1 MKTRNKTKRP
11 TIAQLWQDV
20 LKHKKLYAVVL
31 AATFLIVAL
40 FTLGVPNYYRCEVKL
55 APELSGSNRSRSG
68 LASLASNFGIKL
80 GSNNNGVDA
89 IFPTLY
95 PDLMN
100 SVAFKASLFPVKVQ
114 RKDDDTPMTYY
125 DYLKHHQR
133 SPWWSSAI
141 KAVFSIFSK
150 EESKGESE
158 VDVDPFRLTKEQSGV
173 IGLMKSKVVCDVD
186 KNTMVITINVT
197 DQDPLIAATM
207 ADSVQERLQDFITD
221 YRTRKARVDL
231 AYSQK
236 LYKEA
241 EERYEKARR
250 SSAASNDANRR
261 VFLDRVRSEQVKL
274 NNEMNLKYQAYS
286 LVAEQLRLAEAKVQ
300 EETPAFTLLQPATVP
315 VRKAGPARA
324 RTCLIFLF
332 LAFLATTAWVF
343 HKEHHLIPLLFFDN
357 EEEGY
362 DTDDLLKALIK
373 LSTDNQDLPKTTQSE
388 K

>member
-68 LASLASNFGIKL
+68 LASLASNFGINL